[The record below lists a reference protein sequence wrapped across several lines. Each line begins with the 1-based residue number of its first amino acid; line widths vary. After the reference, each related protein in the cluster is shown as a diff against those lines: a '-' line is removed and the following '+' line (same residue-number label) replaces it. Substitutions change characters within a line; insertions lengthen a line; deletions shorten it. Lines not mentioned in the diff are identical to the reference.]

1 MGPRC
6 DPADQ
11 GFSLNDWPLYWIT
24 RVSRQYAMDL
34 DRALKRVGMDVGRW
48 RVLMILNQFGVSSV
62 STLADHAVIKLPT
75 MTKTV
80 LRMEAEGL
88 VSTSQDPS
96 DRRVTL
102 VSITPMGAE
111 ATAIVRLQASR
122 LFHTAF
128 VGVDQDDADNIVQTL
143 RRIYAN
149 LTNEP
154 L

>member
-1 MGPRC
+1 M
-6 DPADQ
+6 
-11 GFSLNDWPLYWIT
+11 L
-24 RVSRQYAMDL
+24 
-34 DRALKRVGMDVGRW
+34 
-48 RVLMILNQFGVSSV
+48 LNQFGVSSM

-88 VSTSQDPS
+88 VATSQDPS

-102 VSITPMGAE
+102 VSVTAKGAE
-111 ATAIVRLQASR
+111 ATASVRLQASR

-128 VGVDQDDADNIVQTL
+128 VGVDQEEADSIVQTL
-143 RRIYAN
+143 RKIYAN
-149 LTNEP
+149 LANEP